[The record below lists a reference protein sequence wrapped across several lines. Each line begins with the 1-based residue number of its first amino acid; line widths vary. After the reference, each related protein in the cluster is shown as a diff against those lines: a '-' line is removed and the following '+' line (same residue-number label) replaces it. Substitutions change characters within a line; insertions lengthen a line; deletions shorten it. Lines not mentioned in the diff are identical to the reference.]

1 MKIKSKSYG
10 EELEIVTIRINQA
23 LSITVEAFKVPE
35 GYKSFATNSY
45 IHHDSLVGGA
55 THKDKQESI
64 KMAVQDL
71 RVLMEEYEKN
81 NN

>member
-1 MKIKSKSYG
+1 
-10 EELEIVTIRINQA
+10 
-23 LSITVEAFKVPE
+23 VEPFKVPE

-45 IHHDSLVGGA
+45 IHHDSLVSGG

-64 KMAVQDL
+64 KMAVKDL